1 MARVKYTRR
10 ADDTGWLAVLLYDT
24 ATLGFLCEFTAVEI
38 TKETAERTFFRIADG
53 NSDHVGKVASLRK
66 QNATQYL
73 SDIGRADRPSVR
85 VQVRS
90 TERRSVTYRV
100 PGARAADVERYL
112 AKELTLKTLR
122 RTCCLW
128 ESVENSFR
136 DTAGRLFLIT
146 MSSEETAIDTREDWG
161 KIPYFY
167 VTVNRYREDP

>member
-1 MARVKYTRR
+1 VSVT
-10 ADDTGWLAVLLYDT
+10 TVNVLRLVT
-24 ATLGFLCEFTAVEI
+24 VAFAAIVVAACE
-38 TKETAERTFFRIADG
+38 
-53 NSDHVGKVASLRK
+53 
-66 QNATQYL
+66 
-73 SDIGRADRPSVR
+73 GRAQAGCDDLLAALKKKPDTLEYRGCKE
-85 VQVRS
+85 RS
-90 TERRSVTYRV
+90 DLQGKPWQASYRV